1 MNGNT
6 AHKRLFHAMADEK
19 NRVEKTR
26 AGREYL
32 SCGAKLRNKEGL
44 CRLQA
49 GWQTNHKGYGRCH
62 LHGGLTT
69 GPKTQEGKK
78 KVATNSK
85 KHGFYCNAAL
95 TAEEQAAYD
104 LVSQE
109 ESTNLE
115 RMIFA
120 LKAKILVYL
129 TKWSAKFA
137 ESGEDGTK
145 VTYKITTEN
154 EDGDRLGAATGVYHA
169 GTIEDRVLMRALNDL
184 GRMVTRQA
192 QLNPD
197 AGGDILSQINAEL
210 QAASHGKV
218 TVAWGGRNAQSKQA
232 ALAKC

>member
-1 MNGNT
+1 MNGNM
-6 AHKRLFHAMADEK
+6 AHKRLFHVMADEK

-62 LHGGLTT
+62 LHGGATT
-69 GPKTQEGKK
+69 GPKTEEGKEK
-78 KVATNSK
+78 MSQNAK
-85 KHGFYCNAAL
+85 KHGFYCNSAL
-95 TAEEQAAYD
+95 TEEEQAAYD

-129 TKWSAKFA
+129 TKWSSKFA
-137 ESGEDGTK
+137 EGGEAATK
-145 VTYKITTEN
+145 VLFKIATEN
-154 EDGDRLGAATGVYHA
+154 EDGERLGAATGIYHA

-184 GRMVTRQA
+184 GRMVARQA

-218 TVAWGGRNAQSKQA
+218 MVSWGDRKAQSKQPT
-232 ALAKC
+232 LAKC